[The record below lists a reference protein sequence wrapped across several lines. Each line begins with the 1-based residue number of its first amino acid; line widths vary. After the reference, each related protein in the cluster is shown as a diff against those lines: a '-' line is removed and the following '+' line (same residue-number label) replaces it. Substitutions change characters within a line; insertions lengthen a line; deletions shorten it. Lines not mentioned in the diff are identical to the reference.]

1 MPRSVEGATVLGP
14 FGDFLADYKKLIA
27 AMLGIGALP
36 AVLDLVMY
44 IGPPWPHR
52 RAIATFTCLM
62 VWVILPWTFASWR
75 EIAEGRLRRR
85 LSLFAVLTLALLLL
99 YIILK
104 AYFVYDAPTAKDQEA
119 DGFILRSSI
128 RRLLTEDPKM
138 TIEDVRIGSEYNPM
152 QIWVPWTVAT
162 VRVALLM
169 AWLGLFNFLSMA
181 SSAFLLVQERTARRR
196 GGGAWGT
203 GGVRRRLPPAAAM
216 SGAEESEAKGRKGRI
231 GVPDRLALVRDLSGL
246 APTDW
251 ASLVTSIEGAA
262 AHVSHNLPIP
272 EQVAQLVR
280 WAESPNGPKLATV
293 EEAFK
298 ELRNP

>member
-1 MPRSVEGATVLGP
+1 
-14 FGDFLADYKKLIA
+14 
-27 AMLGIGALP
+27 
-36 AVLDLVMY
+36 
-44 IGPPWPHR
+44 
-52 RAIATFTCLM
+52 M

-75 EIAEGRLRRR
+75 EIAEGRLRSR
-85 LSLFAVLTLALLLL
+85 LSLLAVLTLALLLL

-119 DGFILRSSI
+119 AGFILRSSI
-128 RRLLTEDPKM
+128 RRLLTEDRKM

-152 QIWVPWTVAT
+152 QIRVPWTVAT

-231 GVPDRLALVRDLSGL
+231 GVPDRLALVRDLSL
-246 APTDW
+246 AWP
-251 ASLVTSIEGAA
+251 
-262 AHVSHNLPIP
+262 
-272 EQVAQLVR
+272 
-280 WAESPNGPKLATV
+280 
-293 EEAFK
+293 
-298 ELRNP
+298 LRIGRAL